1 VVSHSAGGGVR
12 NRRSHSDVCGG
23 ARMKHEQ
30 IDWLA
35 CCFMGLT
42 WAVLVW
48 LAVVGH
54 AWVSRL

>member
-1 VVSHSAGGGVR
+1 MIDEG
-12 NRRSHSDVCGG
+12 
-23 ARMKHEQ
+23 
-30 IDWLA
+30 IDWL
-35 CCFMGLT
+35 GLT

>member
-1 VVSHSAGGGVR
+1 MIDEG
-12 NRRSHSDVCGG
+12 
-23 ARMKHEQ
+23 
-30 IDWLA
+30 IDWLY
-35 CCFMGLT
+35 CCLMGLT